1 MLNDF
6 FRDSAQVIE
15 SLTEF
20 EQLCEVIAE
29 RIENVH
35 SRGNSILVAGNG
47 GSCSDSFHFAGEL
60 SCTYDRATRKLIAQ
74 YVFRLTRLQSLRGVM
89 ISILLH
95 FMNVRFK
102 LSGDKETF

>member
-1 MLNDF
+1 M
-6 FRDSAQVIE
+6 
-15 SLTEF
+15 
-20 EQLCEVIAE
+20 IAE

-60 SCTYDRATRKLIAQ
+60 SCTYDRATRKAYRAICLQ
-74 YVFRLTRLQSLRGVM
+74 VTRLQSLRGVM

>member
-6 FRDSAQVIE
+6 FKDSAQVIE
-15 SLTEF
+15 SLTQF
-20 EQLCEVIAE
+20 EHICEVIAE

-60 SCTYDRATRKLIAQ
+60 SCTYDKAT
-74 YVFRLTRLQSLRGVM
+74 
-89 ISILLH
+89 
-95 FMNVRFK
+95 
-102 LSGDKETF
+102 